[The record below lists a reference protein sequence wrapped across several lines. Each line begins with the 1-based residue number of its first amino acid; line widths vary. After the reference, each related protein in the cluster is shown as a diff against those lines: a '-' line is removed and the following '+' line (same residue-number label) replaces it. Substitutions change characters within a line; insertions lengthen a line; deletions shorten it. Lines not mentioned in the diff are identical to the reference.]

1 MNLKEIIE
9 KQEKP
14 TRLDSL
20 LKPKSQKQELLEL
33 LQKGYHLTKLQILHK
48 CGIWN
53 SGEAIRRLRN
63 EGHAIKTR
71 MEKHAITGKR
81 FAVYYLEN

>member
-20 LKPKSQKQELLEL
+20 LKPKSQKQERAIAQLKNLSNHEEL
-33 LQKGYHLTKLQILHK
+33 
-48 CGIWN
+48 
-53 SGEAIRRLRN
+53 
-63 EGHAIKTR
+63 
-71 MEKHAITGKR
+71 
-81 FAVYYLEN
+81 